1 MNYCRIDVFM
11 LAENIK
17 NKTQS
22 QHQLRLCFGLSEKI
36 CKERNAHCVYTP
48 LFFDLTGISVKA
60 FRDGIAFCP
69 LKYGE
74 INSMSAKRVTS
85 GRREGKLLRRI
96 EKQSQRQLRLF
107 FGLSEKI

>member
-22 QHQLRLCFGLSEKI
+22 QRQLRLCFGLSEKI

-48 LFFDLTGISVKA
+48 LFFDLTDISVKA
-60 FRDGIAFCP
+60 FRDGMPAKNKTNLAKTPLFSRSLSNSR
-69 LKYGE
+69 LKY
-74 INSMSAKRVTS
+74 V
-85 GRREGKLLRRI
+85 
-96 EKQSQRQLRLF
+96 
-107 FGLSEKI
+107 